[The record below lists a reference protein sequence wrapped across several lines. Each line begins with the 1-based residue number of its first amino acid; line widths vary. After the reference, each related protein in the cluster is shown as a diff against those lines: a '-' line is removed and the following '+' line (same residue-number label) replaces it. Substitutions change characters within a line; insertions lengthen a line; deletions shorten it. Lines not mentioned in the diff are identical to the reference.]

1 MSLLLHAIGWTLLTL
16 AVAAIGYTLHAT
28 LAVHRFAR
36 APRPAPAPPEPVT
49 LLKPLHGAEPRL
61 AENLR
66 TFLAQ
71 DWPAPVQMVAGTN
84 RADDP
89 ALAVARALGAGVT
102 VRAGAPP
109 LGGNAKIANLANME
123 AAADHN
129 LLILSDSD
137 MAVPRDYLACV
148 AAALAQPG
156 VGAVTCVYHG
166 RGDTGRWSR
175 FAAAAIGWQFMPSV
189 VMSLALG
196 VEHPCMGSTIALR
209 RETLER
215 IGGFA
220 AFADQLADD
229 YAIGAAVRA
238 LGLRVVVAPGLSIA
252 HGCVETSAGAVWRH
266 ELRWAS
272 TLRAVNAAGHL
283 GSVLTHPVPLALLA
297 TAFHPVAGGMALAAA
312 LCARLLL
319 THTADH
325 AAGERAAPLWW
336 LPARDLFSFA
346 VFLASFVTRSVDW
359 RGARLRMR
367 GNGRITADR

>member
-1 MSLLLHAIGWTLLTL
+1 MSAGAIVGWVLVALALAAIAYTVHAIV
-16 AVAAIGYTLHAT
+16 AVR
-28 LAVHRFAR
+28 RFMR
-36 APRPAPAPPEPVT
+36 LPCPAPAPPEPVT

-89 ALAVARALGAGVT
+89 ALAVARALGPEVT
-102 VRAGAPP
+102 VRAGAPM
-109 LGGNAKIANLANME
+109 LGGNAKIANLAHLE
-123 AAADHN
+123 AAADHD

-137 MAVPRDYLACV
+137 MAVPPDHLARV

-166 RGDTGRWSR
+166 RGDAGAWSR
-175 FAAAAIGWQFMPSV
+175 FAAAAIGWQFTPSV
-189 VMSLALG
+189 LVSLALG

-215 IGGFA
+215 VGGFA

-238 LGLRVVVAPGLSIA
+238 LGLRVVVAPGLLIA
-252 HGCVETSAGAVWRH
+252 HGCLETSAGAVWRH
-266 ELRWAS
+266 EMRWAS

-297 TAFHPVAGGMALAAA
+297 TAFHPLAGGIALAAA
-312 LCARLLL
+312 LAARVLLAS
-319 THTADH
+319 TADR
-325 AAGERAAPLWW
+325 AAGQRAAPLWW

-367 GNGRITADR
+367 GNGRVTADR